1 MREQKEK
8 EEIIICANFDTKRT
22 ETATTNENN
31 NI

>member
-22 ETATTNENN
+22 ETATVNENN
-31 NI
+31 K